1 MMKIP
6 TDEQIRELKGFV
18 DSNMPGPRCRK
29 AAEQALLSAY
39 VITEL
44 QSFAGLLPG
53 VDLAHLV
60 DSAHKLHDALWHDLN
75 VKCASLHP
83 AKF

>member
-6 TDEQIRELKGFV
+6 TDEQIRELKEFV
-18 DSNMPGPRCRK
+18 DGNMPGPRCRK

-39 VITEL
+39 VVREL

-53 VDLAHLV
+53 VDLALLFE
-60 DSAHKLHDALWHDLN
+60 DRQ
-75 VKCASLHP
+75 VK
-83 AKF
+83 